1 MKHQFFLFLR
11 GKSHSNPP
19 VRLFSKNKININS
32 SAMQAR
38 FGDSI
43 AFFAAIAAKISL
55 LAEYH
60 IKIHKNIHLQT
71 CLHSYFFAFCH
82 G

>member
-1 MKHQFFLFLR
+1 
-11 GKSHSNPP
+11 
-19 VRLFSKNKININS
+19 
-32 SAMQAR
+32 MQAR

-55 LAEYH
+55 LAECH

-71 CLHSYFFAFCH
+71 SLHSYFFAFCH